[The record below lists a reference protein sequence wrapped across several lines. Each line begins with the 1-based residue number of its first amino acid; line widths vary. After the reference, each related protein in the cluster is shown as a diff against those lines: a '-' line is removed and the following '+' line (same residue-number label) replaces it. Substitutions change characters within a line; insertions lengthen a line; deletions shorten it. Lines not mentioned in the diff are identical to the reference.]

1 MTRAELALRNELS
14 NSVDSLES
22 YFEDNADD
30 APAITQRPSGAKLA
44 AVKGNPQFSAQF
56 DVSFALRYFTVVTAT
71 GVYTQIAAAALSAAL
86 KNTLPVYLFGNS
98 DFASGFANIRKQF
111 PLNTWVHG
119 RPGIF
124 GKDDFS
130 EYAFDATVLA
140 VLTAGDL
147 VIPFTNALP
156 GAGTTTVGL
165 AIVRCSQVSYGT
177 LLDALN
183 SDRFVMNMIRYNI
196 PDVTKIAQYTNNIGM
211 FNLSL
216 FGKFKTDY
224 LSPNSYK
231 KPEQQQN
238 GFIDI
243 PLKMGIA
250 KQDSLGFYINF
261 DCIDITWSIFV
272 WTVRKVT
279 NETA

>member
-1 MTRAELALRNELS
+1 MTRAEQALRQELN
-14 NSVDSLES
+14 NSVDSLEQ
-22 YFEDNADD
+22 YFENNAD
-30 APAITQRPSGAKLA
+30 APVITQRPSGAKLA

-56 DVSFALRYFTVVTAT
+56 DVSFSLLYFTVVTAT
-71 GVYTQIAAAALSAAL
+71 GVYTKIAAAGLNAAL
-86 KNTLPVYLFGNS
+86 QTQLPMYLFGNS

-130 EYAFDATVLA
+130 EYAFDATV
-140 VLTAGDL
+140 TATLIPGDL
-147 VIPFTNALP
+147 VIPFTSALP

-165 AIVRCSQVSYGT
+165 SVVRCSQVSYGT

-196 PDVTKIAQYTNNIGM
+196 PDVTKIGQYTNNIGM

-216 FGKFKTDY
+216 FGKFGTDY
-224 LSPNSYK
+224 ISPNSYK

-250 KQDSLGFYINF
+250 KQDSLGMYINY
-261 DCIDITWSIFV
+261 DCINITWSVFV

-279 NETA
+279 QDS